1 MHKNQRK
8 KGVRIDLK
16 PSKLELSVNLFLYID
31 YTVRLKN
38 GCSVDYLIFSRT
50 RPQQSLLNKVN
61 LKLTLTQQI
70 YKNLK
75 YLINHVQ

>member
-1 MHKNQRK
+1 MAENFKKKPYMHKNQRK

-16 PSKLELSVNLFLYID
+16 PSLLELSVNLFLYID

-50 RPQQSLLNKVN
+50 RL
-61 LKLTLTQQI
+61 
-70 YKNLK
+70 
-75 YLINHVQ
+75 